1 MRPLLVAINSM
12 YIQTCLAV
20 RCLHAHCQGEFPEIQ
35 YREYQV
41 SEPISFIAGDI
52 YQQGCNPIGFSC
64 SIWNIVPT
72 LQTASILKKVQEDL
86 VIVLGGPE
94 AGADPE
100 GILRD
105 HPYIDWIVCGEGE
118 TPFLELLRR
127 MERGEELAGIP
138 GLAGR
143 VGSRI
148 VYWPPAAAAPIPVL
162 PYGKADDLKNRI
174 AYIESSRGC
183 PFRCSYCLSSRT
195 PGVTYFP
202 LGQVKHRL
210 NRVMAAGPREIKF
223 VDRTFNLDRKRTLA
237 IWSHIL
243 ARTGPPCHF
252 EIEGRLLDDDMLR
265 FLAQVPEGRFNF
277 EVGVQSTDPAV
288 LAAVNRST
296 DWGRPRDALVRL
308 RRETNVHLTLDL
320 IAGLPE
326 QTPASFARSFNEVYH
341 LQPHRLQLNF
351 LKVLPGTD
359 LRRDAHRFGLIY
371 ADHPPYEILT
381 TKAMPY
387 GFILDLK
394 LLERTVER
402 FYNSGRF
409 PTTLAHL
416 TSLLPPFDL
425 FLSLGKFRE
434 AQGLDRFEQQVP
446 ALYDQLFQF
455 GQTLGS
461 SPAFLA
467 ALLRYDFRRFSG
479 KMALPPAIKGS
490 PLPRQALP
498 RLLELAPDIA
508 PAGAKNSLRLEIFPF
523 DVTRPD
529 APLRKPL
536 GLLFDYRAG
545 CRIHQIPDPVLAQLM
560 EEFDLHCEY

>member
-371 ADHPPYEILT
+371 ADHPPYDPGQQRRCLT
-381 TKAMPY
+381 GSSWTSSSS
-387 GFILDLK
+387 
-394 LLERTVER
+394 
-402 FYNSGRF
+402 SGRWNGSTTRAASRRPLPISPPCCLPLTFSCLWESFGKPRGSIDSSSKSPPFTTSYFSSGRPLAARPPSWPLYCDTIFGAF
-409 PTTLAHL
+409 PERWPFPQPSRAARSQDKPCHACWSWLQT
-416 TSLLPPFDL
+416 LLP
-425 FLSLGKFRE
+425 RE
-434 AQGLDRFEQQVP
+434 PKTPCV
-446 ALYDQLFQF
+446 
-455 GQTLGS
+455 
-461 SPAFLA
+461 
-467 ALLRYDFRRFSG
+467 
-479 KMALPPAIKGS
+479 
-490 PLPRQALP
+490 
-498 RLLELAPDIA
+498 
-508 PAGAKNSLRLEIFPF
+508 
-523 DVTRPD
+523 
-529 APLRKPL
+529 
-536 GLLFDYRAG
+536 
-545 CRIHQIPDPVLAQLM
+545 
-560 EEFDLHCEY
+560 